1 MGRMMSFQALTA
13 QQQASD
19 VLNFP
24 VWLRHQAASAESN
37 LASLSMFR
45 QCLAD
50 VTQNSCAISPEV
62 ANAVLQ
68 VIFRDQQG
76 SNRVPNL

>member
-37 LASLSMFR
+37 LASLSKFR

-76 SNRVPNL
+76 GNRVPNL